1 MFSIEATRRD
11 AKMFIVLWVRLDFK
25 LFLMDMLKPIFLSWR
40 PNTKSFLQLKRRK
53 VWQNV
58 STQGLT
64 DFAVIDAGYI
74 YVTITNRSTK
84 KFVISVCE
92 NYNSKIN
99 VDMIDDII
107 VLSCSYLASFQLC
120 AILLLFN
127 LLHLKGY
134 NIQTFS

>member
-1 MFSIEATRRD
+1 
-11 AKMFIVLWVRLDFK
+11 MFIVLWVRLDFK

-58 STQGLT
+58 STQGLI

-74 YVTITNRSTK
+74 YVIIKNRSTQ

-99 VDMIDDII
+99 VEWHDRWYNRTFMFI
-107 VLSCSYLASFQLC
+107 LSE
-120 AILLLFN
+120 
-127 LLHLKGY
+127 
-134 NIQTFS
+134 FSIMCDFTAF